1 MILRVEP
8 LALKFRGEIIRERS
22 PHLRHAR
29 GDAATIDEDSR
40 DGHRHAM
47 DGTSEG
53 LCPSLYSGM
62 MVTGGLIGTLI
73 LALDIVAIY
82 SVLTSAGSLLRKT
95 FWIFLILILP
105 LVGMILWFLI
115 GRK

>member
-1 MILRVEP
+1 
-8 LALKFRGEIIRERS
+8 
-22 PHLRHAR
+22 
-29 GDAATIDEDSR
+29 
-40 DGHRHAM
+40 
-47 DGTSEG
+47 
-53 LCPSLYSGM
+53 M